1 MIKLL
6 WSLLLLMSLLSLSC
20 SHNHPYHFSDN
31 LQCLH
36 CTIGQVV
43 PEGELLFCI
52 LGYEGR
58 PYGIL
63 PAVFLQKK
71 DGTREEIWR
80 DRDRGFNPW
89 RIEAVELDND
99 PEPEIALGVYKKTRT
114 DPHLAKRLFIYDWTG
129 YSLSPKWLGS
139 RLALPMED
147 FRFVRPAGERR
158 HQLVALEQAPDS
170 RLIRKYRWNGFG
182 FIAMETL
189 ASSKKNEGADRL
201 YELFKT
207 CN

>member
-6 WSLLLLMSLLSLSC
+6 MSLVLMLPLALSC
-20 SHNHPYHFSDN
+20 SHNYSYHFSDD
-31 LQCLH
+31 LQCVQCAEGPVL
-36 CTIGQVV
+36 
-43 PEGELLFCI
+43 PEGKLLFCI

-58 PYGIL
+58 PYGIM

-71 DGTREEIWR
+71 DGREEIWR

-89 RIEAVELDND
+89 RIEVVKLDDD
-99 PEPEIALGVYKKTRT
+99 PEPEIALGVYKRTRT
-114 DPHLAKRLFIYDWTG
+114 DPHPARRLFIYDWSG

-147 FRFVRPAGERR
+147 FRFIRPAGEKY
-158 HQLVALEQAPDS
+158 HQLVTLEQTPDS

-182 FIAMETL
+182 FIATETV
-189 ASSKKNEGADRL
+189 ASGTRNQGTDRL
-201 YELFKT
+201 CVLFK
-207 CN
+207 NL